1 MTDTTRTENIKSI
14 ATESTEKIRRIA
26 SSLGRILT
34 YTPLDNLILPKKT
47 VSVSIE
53 DGALSVA
60 YCLRTFSKIYL
71 KGINKFPF
79 QGGKY
84 PQSKDVTSSLE
95 LSLNEFGVSD
105 PEITLGI
112 PKAWIVLRAAEF
124 PSTIRENIAG
134 VIAGEMDRLTPFS
147 ADEALFDFRV
157 LREEGDRLT
166 VVVMAV
172 RASSVMPYIN
182 DLKESGYNVSRVTAS
197 LSGLGALY
205 QYTNQNAD
213 NIILEA
219 GDNEYVGSLFVDG
232 FLRKT
237 LSGALKPGDDES
249 GLVAVSECIRVLSD
263 TAGHEGISPEIVAR
277 FSKNRDALKGLLE
290 SRIESPVRTMEGID
304 KKLEFSGPADEIP
317 YAATGCAVQSMWP
330 DSQGYNLLKKG
341 ITEREKTPFV
351 LSLILIIALVSTW
364 IFHMA
369 YPIKLEGK
377 RLESISEQINLTRDE
392 AREVEALKKEID
404 NIASEIVSLENFK
417 EEFPMRIDIVKELT
431 NIIPDGSYLTKLR
444 INAETVEIDGNAG
457 SAIELLPKLDVSG
470 YFAKVEFTSP
480 TIRDAKMNSD
490 RFRIKIEI
498 NREFME
504 IERENME
511 MNSEKMDIK
520 IEKMKG
526 TYSADDTE
534 E

>member
-1 MTDTTRTENIKSI
+1 MTDMTKTENIKTI
-14 ATESTEKIRRIA
+14 ATESTERIRRIS
-26 SSLGRILT
+26 SSLVRILT

-47 VSVSIE
+47 VSASIE

-60 YCLRTFSKIYL
+60 CCVRTFSKIYL
-71 KGINKFPF
+71 KGIRKFPF
-79 QGGKY
+79 QDGKY
-84 PQSKDVTSSLE
+84 PQPKDVTSSLA
-95 LSLNEFGVSD
+95 LSLNEFEVSA

-147 ADEALFDFRV
+147 ADEALFDFKV

-166 VVVMAV
+166 VLVIAV

-182 DLKESGYNVSRVTAS
+182 DLKESGYNVSRITAS

-205 QYTNQNAD
+205 QHINQNAD

-219 GDNEYVGSLFVDG
+219 GDNEYVGSLFIDG

-237 LSGALKPGDDES
+237 LSGVLKPGDDES

-263 TAGHEGISPEIVAR
+263 TAGQEGISPEIVAR
-277 FSKNRDALKGLLE
+277 FSENRDTLKGLLE

-304 KKLEFSGPADEIP
+304 TKLEFSGPADEIP

-330 DSQGYNLLKKG
+330 DSQSYNMLKKG
-341 ITEREKTPFV
+341 LREREKTPVV

-364 IFHMA
+364 MFYLA

-377 RLESISEQINLTRDE
+377 RLESLSNQINLNRDE

-404 NIASEIVSLENFK
+404 TLASEIAAFDNFK
-417 EEFPMRIDIVKELT
+417 EEFSMRIDIVKELT

-444 INAETVEIDGNAG
+444 IAEDIVEIEGNAG
-457 SAIELLPKLDVSG
+457 SAIELLPKLDASE
-470 YFAKVEFTSP
+470 YFRKVEFTSP

-498 NREFME
+498 NREMME
-504 IERENME
+504 IESETME

-520 IEKMKG
+520 REKMKG